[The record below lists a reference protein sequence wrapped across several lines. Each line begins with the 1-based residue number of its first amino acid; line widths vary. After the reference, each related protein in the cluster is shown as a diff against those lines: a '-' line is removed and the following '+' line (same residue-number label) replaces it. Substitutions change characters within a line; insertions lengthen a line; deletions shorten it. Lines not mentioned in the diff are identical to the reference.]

1 MIKILFAAL
10 LLSGATFSSATP
22 LSEWNLN
29 LGTLGGTNAAHIG
42 TVTVNGFSELDQT
55 ISGNSGLGQ
64 AFTFSGSLQWVQYQ
78 QSGAFSPLSFGL
90 PAAYTDLYFRFAG
103 LSGTMDNS
111 GNAAFTPGIGSINLY
126 LDNGGS
132 LIPGTHALV
141 LASYSLAGPST
152 ASDIAYYDG
161 GGANSAFNLSFQL
174 ISAVAGL
181 FTDNNGA
188 PILPHATFTVG
199 IDGLL
204 DPSVLTNP
212 TPVPGGTGISI
223 NTLINAGQVSAVNV
237 DRTAIPE
244 PATAALIAAGLLG
257 VVAVRRRIA
266 G

>member
-1 MIKILFAAL
+1 MIRIWLAAL
-10 LLSGATFSSATP
+10 LLGAATLSSATP

-29 LGTLGGTNAAHIG
+29 LGALGGADASHIG
-42 TVTVNGFSELDQT
+42 TVTLNGFSELDQT
-55 ISGNSGLGQ
+55 ISGNSALGQ
-64 AFTFSGSLQWVQYQ
+64 SFTFSGSLQWVQYQ
-78 QSGAFSPLSFGL
+78 QSGTFSSLSFGL
-90 PAAYTDLYFRFAG
+90 PAGYTDLYFRFAG
-103 LSGTMDNS
+103 LSGILDNS
-111 GNAAFTPGIGSINLY
+111 GNAAFNPGIGSIKLY

-132 LIPGTHALV
+132 LIPGTHALA
-141 LASYSLAGPST
+141 LASYSLTSPST

-161 GGANSAFNLSFQL
+161 IGISPMFNLSFQL
-174 ISAVAGL
+174 TSAVAGL

-199 IDGLL
+199 FDGLL

-212 TPVPGGTGISI
+212 TPVPGGTGTSI

-257 VVAVRRRIA
+257 ILAVRRRIA
-266 G
+266 V